1 MAVVVTT
8 LKIMPSDEDV
18 DLEELFAKSVEKIK
32 EFVDE
37 NHKNSEIK
45 KEIEAVFGPIKALKV
60 TFSMDEKSG
69 DTEPLENSINDLNGV
84 DSVTVIS
91 QSRALG

>member
-1 MAVVVTT
+1 
-8 LKIMPSDEDV
+8 MPSDEDV